1 MKTKRILLML
11 AFAAALVPGF
21 AQNPG
26 SSREK
31 ILSFF
36 KNISEYD
43 SKCSQEKVYLHLD
56 NNAYFFSEKIYF
68 KAYVVRAS
76 TLRFTDL
83 SKVLYVELLDDD
95 GNLVIRKNYEISEG
109 QVSGYLPLDGLLRSG
124 FYEVRAFTRA
134 MLNWDGDYCFSRL
147 IPVYETKDTL
157 GTYSSP
163 FMKEKEYNP
172 DIPVPRKEPATLR
185 SDSAQH
191 NGLFVEFYPEGGA
204 RVEGLEQ
211 QIAYRVTDKKG
222 LPVDADCYLYGPE
235 GNVISTTHTEHEG
248 MGSFILPQQS
258 GECRVVFDDGTG
270 ERHDFRLPAAR
281 MSGIVA
287 LATQTADS
295 LNLDISATSD
305 LEGKLV
311 GISVTCRGAACYFD
325 TLRLGKRQAWG
336 IAAHYLHYG
345 INQVTFFDDEGRI
358 LWERLVWKKPQWPV
372 TLTVRQNET
381 QYQPFAPVVLD
392 MKLADRQ
399 GNPCNAYFSLAV
411 HDVSTE
417 QNGTDITAN
426 ADLLLASDIKGFVYR
441 PEYYFESDDEQH
453 RRALDLLLMVQG
465 WRRYDWNEMSG
476 VKPFKLVQPVEE
488 GQLLCGYLLSDNRK
502 RLAMAGARLEV
513 NIYTPNGK
521 ASGSCITDSSGG
533 FALMPPKYY
542 NWGIGRFRTYVGDK
556 EKSVRLVL
564 DRCFA
569 PAVRTL
575 DPREFFTSAY
585 SHEPQSS
592 DSVYFSWNDTI
603 SKGDIRLAG
612 AVVKGKRRDNTSSG
626 RKHWMGGEDFARRN
640 CDIYYNIPYETM
652 RYCDKGE
659 DTPLLW
665 DLLKAINNK
674 FDYFYTDYG
683 YEFTYK
689 NWPVNIIVD
698 NQVFS
703 REALPRYDYTL
714 FANEVSGVYF
724 STKADTQHKIAPVPG
739 ADKRPSYTMF
749 IYLNDDPELIKVKGK
764 AKVVHF
770 PGYNVDEGFEGPDYR
785 KRDLPDSNDFR
796 RTLYWNP
803 DVLTDEN
810 GRASVVFYSN
820 ARPGV
825 KLGITARAVLPDG
838 SILDFSR

>member
-1 MKTKRILLML
+1 M
-11 AFAAALVPGF
+11 
-21 AQNPG
+21 
-26 SSREK
+26 
-31 ILSFF
+31 
-36 KNISEYD
+36 
-43 SKCSQEKVYLHLD
+43 
-56 NNAYFFSEKIYF
+56 
-68 KAYVVRAS
+68 
-76 TLRFTDL
+76 
-83 SKVLYVELLDDD
+83 
-95 GNLVIRKNYEISEG
+95 
-109 QVSGYLPLDGLLRSG
+109 
-124 FYEVRAFTRA
+124 
-134 MLNWDGDYCFSRL
+134 
-147 IPVYETKDTL
+147 
-157 GTYSSP
+157 
-163 FMKEKEYNP
+163 
-172 DIPVPRKEPATLR
+172 
-185 SDSAQH
+185 
-191 NGLFVEFYPEGGA
+191 
-204 RVEGLEQ
+204 
-211 QIAYRVTDKKG
+211 
-222 LPVDADCYLYGPE
+222 
-235 GNVISTTHTEHEG
+235 
-248 MGSFILPQQS
+248 
-258 GECRVVFDDGTG
+258 
-270 ERHDFRLPAAR
+270 
-281 MSGIVA
+281 
-287 LATQTADS
+287 
-295 LNLDISATSD
+295 
-305 LEGKLV
+305 
-311 GISVTCRGAACYFD
+311 
-325 TLRLGKRQAWG
+325 
-336 IAAHYLHYG
+336 
-345 INQVTFFDDEGRI
+345 
-358 LWERLVWKKPQWPV
+358 
-372 TLTVRQNET
+372 
-381 QYQPFAPVVLD
+381 
-392 MKLADRQ
+392 
-399 GNPCNAYFSLAV
+399 
-411 HDVSTE
+411 
-417 QNGTDITAN
+417 
-426 ADLLLASDIKGFVYR
+426 
-441 PEYYFESDDEQH
+441 
-453 RRALDLLLMVQG
+453 
-465 WRRYDWNEMSG
+465 
-476 VKPFKLVQPVEE
+476 
-488 GQLLCGYLLSDNRK
+488 
-502 RLAMAGARLEV
+502 
-513 NIYTPNGK
+513 
-521 ASGSCITDSSGG
+521 
-533 FALMPPKYY
+533 
-542 NWGIGRFRTYVGDK
+542 GDK

-603 SKGDIRLAG
+603 TKGDIRLAG